1 MAAPG
6 PLNTICDVPG
16 IRVGNAEDV
25 ALVTGVTA
33 IVPDAPAV
41 AAATVTGGGPGT
53 RGTTILGAASTMTHV
68 HAVVLSG
75 GSAYGLDA
83 PGGAMDWLR
92 GRGVGFRMGTVR
104 VPIVPGAIIFDLM
117 TGGPKQ
123 WEGSPWW
130 SLGRAAAAA
139 ATGAAGTDF
148 RLGNAGAGLGARA
161 GGLKGGLGS
170 TSLATATATVGALAV
185 VNSLGSTVVPGSSA
199 FWAWPLERDGE
210 FGAAPPPGGPLP
222 DLAFDFTPH
231 GTGTNTTLGVIATD
245 AALTRHEAERVATMA
260 QDGIARAIRPAHS
273 PLDGDTVFVL
283 STGARPLAD
292 PIAGLAE
299 IGHLAADCLARAI
312 ARGVYEAEPLAGL
325 PSYRQM
331 HGPAAVPT

>member
-16 IRVGNAEDV
+16 IRVGNAEDHS
-25 ALVTGVTA
+25 LVTGATA
-33 IVPDAPAV
+33 VVPDMPAV
-41 AAATVTGGGPGT
+41 AAVSIMGGGPGT
-53 RGTTILGAASTMTHV
+53 RGTSILEQGATMTHV

-83 PGGAMDWLR
+83 AGGAMDWLR
-92 GRGVGFRMGTVR
+92 AQGIGFRMGEVR

-117 TGGPKQ
+117 TGGAKH
-123 WEGSPWW
+123 WEASPWW
-130 SLGRAAAAA
+130 SLGREAAA
-139 ATGAAGTDF
+139 GASPHFAQ
-148 RLGNAGAGLGARA
+148 GNAGAGMGARA

-170 TSLATATATVGALAV
+170 ASLLVGQGTIGALAV
-185 VNSLGSTVVPGSSA
+185 VNALGRTVIPGSAA
-199 FWAWPLERDGE
+199 FWAWPFERNGE
-210 FGAAPPPGGPLP
+210 FGAAPPPAEPLP
-222 DLAFDFTPH
+222 DLTFDFAPYAA
-231 GTGTNTTLGVIATD
+231 GTNTTLGVIATD
-245 AALTRHEAERVATMA
+245 VSLTRGQAERVALMA

-283 STGARPLAD
+283 STGLRPLLD

-312 ARGVYEAEPLAGL
+312 ARGVYEAEPLAGI
-325 PSYRQM
+325 PSYRQV
-331 HGPAAVPT
+331 HGR

>member
-16 IRVGNAEDV
+16 IRVGNAEDPT
-25 ALVTGVTA
+25 LVTGVTA
-33 IVPDAPAV
+33 ILPDAPAV
-41 AAATVTGGGPGT
+41 AAVSVAGGGPGT
-53 RGTTILGAASTMTHV
+53 RGTTILGPAATMTHV

-75 GSAYGLDA
+75 GSAHGLDA

-92 GRGVGFRMGTVR
+92 KQGVGFRMGTVR

-117 TGGPKQ
+117 TGSPKH

-139 ATGAAGTDF
+139 AATDVA
-148 RLGNAGAGLGARA
+148 LGNAGAGIGARA

-170 TSLATATATVGALAV
+170 ASLVSERAAVGALAV
-185 VNSLGSTVVPGSSA
+185 VNALGSTVVPGSAA
-199 FWAWPLERDGE
+199 FWAWPFERDGE
-210 FGAAPPPGGPLP
+210 FGGAAPPTRPLD

-231 GTGTNTTLGVIATD
+231 AAGTNTTLGVIATD
-245 AALTRHEAERVATMA
+245 ATLTRAEAERVAMMA

-273 PLDGDTVFVL
+273 PLDGDTIFVL
-283 STGARPLAD
+283 ATGARPLRD
-292 PIAGLAE
+292 PIAGVAE

-312 ARGVYEAEPLAGL
+312 ARGVYAAEPLADM
-325 PSYRQM
+325 PSYRQV
-331 HGPAAVPT
+331 HAAALRSAGRGS

>member
-1 MAAPG
+1 
-6 PLNTICDVPG
+6 
-16 IRVGNAEDV
+16 
-25 ALVTGVTA
+25 
-33 IVPDAPAV
+33 
-41 AAATVTGGGPGT
+41 
-53 RGTTILGAASTMTHV
+53 MTHV

-83 PGGAMDWLR
+83 AGGAMDWLR
-92 GRGVGFRMGTVR
+92 GHGIGFRMGAVR

-117 TGGPKQ
+117 TGGPKH

-130 SLGRAAAAA
+130 SLGRV
-139 ATGAAGTDF
+139 ATAAAGTGF
-148 RLGNAGAGLGARA
+148 ALGNAGAGLGARA

-170 TSLATATATVGALAV
+170 ASLATATATVGALAV
-185 VNSLGSTVVPGSSA
+185 VNSLGSVVVPGSAA
-199 FWAWPLERDGE
+199 FWAWPFERGGE
-210 FGAAPPPGGPLP
+210 FGGAAPPAGPLAE
-222 DLAFDFTPH
+222 LAFDFTPYAA
-231 GTGTNTTLGVIATD
+231 GTNTTLGVIATD

-292 PIAGLAE
+292 NITGVAE

-312 ARGVYEAEPLAGL
+312 ARGVYEADPLAGM
-325 PSYRQM
+325 PSYREV
-331 HGPAAVPT
+331 HGPALGRG